1 MKYKAIKEMKTTT
14 SFITFILILTTALSA
29 IAAAQTN
36 DVPPAAISSFQPQ
49 KSGDRITDD
58 TLAAA
63 KDAIYQEQWQKALDL
78 YSQVVKAGRARVDE
92 ALYWQAYAQHKLR
105 QDQPALRTIAQLKRE
120 YPRSSWI
127 KDASVIERE
136 INPVPPD
143 KEPNCDLKILA
154 VNSLMNTDPDQAVP
168 IIEKLLNNGGSSGQC
183 EGKIFDKALFV
194 LAQSNSPRAR
204 ELMLQIA
211 TGKLHPELQ
220 NKAIHNIGV
229 SGDHE
234 LLVKIYQG
242 STNVDAK
249 KAALH
254 GLGISGGCSELLTLS
269 APEKDLQL
277 VKEAIHSMGI
287 AGCQAQVRDLYNK
300 TTDPGIK
307 RDLLHS
313 TIVSGD
319 TELQQ
324 KVAMSDPDPKLRA
337 EALKDLGVSGGCT
350 QLSAFS
356 ANEKDPEV
364 VHAAIK
370 AMGVGGCQQQLR
382 DLYSKAT
389 TVDMKREILHSTI
402 VSGDTELQEKV
413 ALSDSDPKL
422 RMEAIKDLGISGG
435 SSATLTKVYQND
447 QNPDVRSAVI
457 NALFI
462 KGDAHSL
469 VELARKETNPELKRE
484 LVQKMSVMGNR
495 EATDY
500 LMEILNK

>member
-1 MKYKAIKEMKTTT
+1 MKQSLA
-14 SFITFILILTTALSA
+14 FLTFILILT
-29 IAAAQTN
+29 IASGTVAYAQTE
-36 DVPPAAISSFQPQ
+36 DLPSGVISSFQPQ
-49 KSGDRITDD
+49 KSGDRVEEAY
-58 TLAAA
+58 AAA
-63 KDAIYQEQWQKALDL
+63 KDARYKEQWQQAFDL
-78 YSQVVKAGRARVDE
+78 YSQVVKAGGAHVDE
-92 ALYWQAYAQHKLR
+92 ALYWEAYSQNKLGQR
-105 QDQPALRTIAQLKRE
+105 NAALKTIAQFKRE
-120 YPRSSWI
+120 YPRSQWT
-127 KDASVIERE
+127 KDVGALEIEIRQSMGQAAAPE
-136 INPVPPD
+136 D
-143 KEPNCDLKILA
+143 EKDCDLKILA
-154 VNSLMNTDPDQAVP
+154 VNSLMNTDPDQAIP
-168 IIEKLLNNGGSSGQC
+168 IIEKLLNNGGNSGQC
-183 EGKIFDKALFV
+183 KGEIFKKALFV
-194 LAQSNSPRAR
+194 LSQNDSQRAR
-204 ELMLQIA
+204 DLMLQIA

-220 NKAIHNIGV
+220 KEAIHDIGI
-229 SGDHE
+229 SGNHD

-242 STNVDAK
+242 TSNVEAK
-249 KAALH
+249 KSALH
-254 GLGISGGCSELLTLS
+254 GLGIGGGCKELLTLS
-269 APEKDLQL
+269 ASEKDPQL

-287 AGCQAQVRDLYNK
+287 AGCRNEVRDLYNK

-337 EALKDLGVSGGCT
+337 EALKDLGVSGGCS
-350 QLSAFS
+350 QLSGFS

-389 TVDMKREILHSTI
+389 TIDMKQEILHSTI

-435 SSATLTKVYQND
+435 SSTTLTNIYQKD
-447 QNPDVRSAVI
+447 QNADVRSAVI

-469 VELARKETNPELKRE
+469 VELARKETNPELKKE

-495 EATDY
+495 EATEY